1 MNAHMRETER
11 TFTVT
16 VKVKIIQLLRLRLRI
31 SIGAAPLLSYVFVCV
46 MGLTHERNFGQA

>member
-1 MNAHMRETER
+1 MRETER

-31 SIGAAPLLSYVFVCV
+31 SIGAAPLLPYVFVCA
-46 MGLTHERNFGQA
+46 MGFTA